1 MAQNSIH
8 PDQQIKEVVIL
19 GGGTAGWM
27 SACYLAKFLQG
38 TAKVVLMESPAIS
51 KIGVGE
57 ATVPNLQKVFFDY
70 LGIPEFEWMRQCNA
84 SFKVAVRFVNWRT
97 PGPGV
102 RSPRSIGCSPDHF
115 YHPFGI
121 LPSVDQVPLS
131 HYWNLRRHRQQ
142 TNEAF
147 DYACFTEPPFM
158 DAKRAPRWFDG
169 RAATRYAWHM
179 DAHLVADFLRRHGTE
194 KLGVVHI
201 HDEMDQVEFDERG
214 YVAALHTK
222 GGRRISGDLFID
234 CTGFRGLLIEETL
247 KSGFED
253 WSHWLPTDAA
263 FALQTESVGPPLPY
277 TKAIAHHAGWRWRIP
292 LQHRVGNGSVFCSEF
307 SEPDEVRELLLSSI
321 EGDPITEPRLVRY
334 KAGKRREVWKNNV
347 IAMGLSSGF
356 VEPLESTS
364 IHLFMAAA
372 TRLVQQ
378 FPFGPIA
385 QAQRDRYNRMADNE
399 IDRVRDFVILHYKLT
414 RRDDSPLWNY
424 VRDMDIPDTLAER
437 ITLFAE
443 QAEAWQAADDL
454 FRVDSW
460 AQVML
465 GQGVVPRGWH
475 RMGALMGEGRLK
487 QALDELQ
494 AQIAATVTQ
503 IPPHDEF
510 VKSYCS

>member
-1 MAQNSIH
+1 MT
-8 PDQQIKEVVIL
+8 PEPVRVVVA
-19 GGGTAGWM
+19 GGGTAGWIAATAIARQLGRLVNVTLVE
-27 SACYLAKFLQG
+27 SDAIG
-38 TAKVVLMESPAIS
+38 TV
-51 KIGVGE
+51 GVGE
-57 ATVPNLQKVFFDY
+57 STIPTARSFHDLLRIDERAFVTASSATFK
-70 LGIPEFEWMRQCNA
+70 LGIAFENWTQPGDRYFHSFGTMGMKTWVAEFQHFWLEANA
-84 SFKVAVRFVNWRT
+84 RGEAGPIGSYSLEHEAAQAGRFGKDKDNRL
-97 PGPGV
+97 
-102 RSPRSIGCSPDHF
+102 SYA
-115 YHPFGI
+115 YHLDAG
-121 LPSVDQVPLS
+121 L
-131 HYWNLRRHRQQ
+131 
-142 TNEAF
+142 
-147 DYACFTEPPFM
+147 YAQ
-158 DAKRAPRWFDG
+158 
-169 RAATRYAWHM
+169 
-179 DAHLVADFLRRHGTE
+179 FLRQVAEADGARRIEGKIASVEQHGE
-194 KLGVVHI
+194 SG
-201 HDEMDQVEFDERG
+201 D
-214 YVAALHTK
+214 VAALLLED
-222 GGRRISGDLFID
+222 GQRVEGDLFID
-234 CTGFRGLLIEETL
+234 CTGFRGLLIEGTL

-334 KAGKRREVWKNNV
+334 KAGKRREIWKNNV

-378 FPFGPIA
+378 FPSGPIA
-385 QAQRDRYNRMADNE
+385 QAQRDRYNRMGDNE

-475 RMGALMGEGRLK
+475 RMGALMGKGRLK